1 MTLSIAFASLK
12 GGVGKTTTALNC
24 AYAFAGRGS
33 RTLLVDT
40 DPQGAIGL
48 SLDGLGDRPGLAA
61 SVKNGEAAL
70 AGVVKTRLPEL
81 QILPMGIVDALDVDS
96 FSQEARENELLK
108 RVVDRSQQEYDVV
121 LFDTPAGL
129 GGMTRLA
136 LEAAEHV
143 VAVAQCEPLALRS
156 LPRLIE
162 LLAQLREAG
171 GDCSLL
177 GVVGNMKAHTRPQRE
192 RSSVLELGAQLSF
205 QAIEDVP
212 FDAPVVRGVAGRTLD
227 HSNPEVAE
235 ITSPPQRRAGFAC
248 MLGRFNVAPLSD
260 DEWAPQDFID
270 CSFDG
275 LPSGGPDIRTG
286 WRSAR

>member
-48 SLDGLGDRPGLAA
+48 SLDGIGDRAGLAA

-70 AGVVKTRLPEL
+70 TGVVKTRLPEL
-81 QILPMGIVDALDVDS
+81 QILPMGVVDALDVDS
-96 FSQEARENELLK
+96 FSQEARENDLLK

-136 LEAAEHV
+136 LEAVENV
-143 VAVAQCEPLALRS
+143 IAVAQCEPLALRS

-162 LLAQLREAG
+162 LLGQLREAG

-177 GVVGNMKAHTRPQRE
+177 GVVGNM
-192 RSSVLELGAQLSF
+192 SSF
-205 QAIEDVP
+205 RD
-212 FDAPVVRGVAGRTLD
+212 PVVLASLEELWGLYREQVFETAIPRDSTFLQASRAGVPLGLLSRRPPGVAAVFDSL
-227 HSNPEVAE
+227 VAE
-235 ITSPPQRRAGFAC
+235 IEAR
-248 MLGRFNVAPLSD
+248 LGLQPGGD
-260 DEWAPQDFID
+260 D
-270 CSFDG
+270 DG
-275 LPSGGPDIRTG
+275 PIRLVD
-286 WRSAR
+286 